1 MYRDDRGNSTTLG
14 YALNLGTAMLLMT
27 ALVVGASTFVENERD
42 RTVQTELEV
51 IGQQVASAIIQ
62 TDEMAQTSE
71 NGKAV
76 VRRQLPERTAG
87 TAYRIE
93 IESGGDGPVVVES
106 SDGDVTASVELTTQ
120 MDIPATTVNGGDIT
134 IVYNASVAPNQVE
147 VQSG

>member
-1 MYRDDRGNSTTLG
+1 MYRDDRGTSTTLG

-27 ALVVGASTFVENERD
+27 VLVVGASAFVESERD

-51 IGQQVASAIIQ
+51 IGQQVASAIVQ

-76 VRRQLPERTAG
+76 VWRQLPERTAG

-93 IESGGDGPVVVES
+93 IESGGDGPVVVS
-106 SDGDVTASVELTTQ
+106 STLAVTSPSLDSTTTGPSPPLS
-120 MDIPATTVNGGDIT
+120 ISIR
-134 IVYNASVAPNQVE
+134 
-147 VQSG
+147 